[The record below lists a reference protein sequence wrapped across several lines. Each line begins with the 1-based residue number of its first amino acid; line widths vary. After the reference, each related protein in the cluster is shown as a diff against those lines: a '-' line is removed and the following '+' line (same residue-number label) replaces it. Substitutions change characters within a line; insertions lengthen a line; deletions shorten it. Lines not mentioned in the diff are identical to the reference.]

1 MGMPG
6 PMELIVI
13 LGIAL
18 LIFGPKKLPDLG
30 KSLGG
35 GLRSFKESVS
45 GDAPEPKA
53 VEGPKEL

>member
-13 LGIAL
+13 LGLAL
-18 LIFGPKKLPDLG
+18 LIFGPKRLPDLG

-35 GLRSFKESVS
+35 GLRSFKQSVS
-45 GDAPEPKA
+45 GDEEAEPQKR
-53 VEGPKEL
+53 L